1 MNNVFYVIYDDNS
14 NVLEISREFNE
25 GDNYFVIE
33 PKKVI
38 DFLLGRKS
46 VQGYYVKKN
55 HLGVYSLEPKQD
67 NFQKEL
73 YNDMCDIFD
82 SSEHDEL
89 TVIHDS
95 RNTQWIF
102 SISDDLKDT
111 IDIVH
116 YSKILQFYICLNNQ
130 HNFLIRTM
138 SFKVE
143 DLIHTPV
150 KIPFDT
156 KFEYDFGT
164 LKLVSK
170 KYFNRVGIKNV

>member
-1 MNNVFYVIYDDNS
+1 MLELDNVAV
-14 NVLEISREFNE
+14 
-25 GDNYFVIE
+25 
-33 PKKVI
+33 
-38 DFLLGRKS
+38 
-46 VQGYYVKKN
+46 
-55 HLGVYSLEPKQD
+55 
-67 NFQKEL
+67 
-73 YNDMCDIFD
+73 
-82 SSEHDEL
+82 
-89 TVIHDS
+89 
-95 RNTQWIF
+95 
-102 SISDDLKDT
+102 
-111 IDIVH
+111 
-116 YSKILQFYICLNNQ
+116 LNNQ